1 MASQDCLERD
11 AVFRVVLRVD
21 LQVVHWQFS
30 IRTRSFLIKESRID
44 LQVSVELFI
53 QFLEAGVFFVK
64 IRFLLI
70 LLSGFV
76 PLWGL
81 ISLDQL
87 LEEF

>member
-53 QFLEAGVFFVK
+53 QFLEAGVFFVE